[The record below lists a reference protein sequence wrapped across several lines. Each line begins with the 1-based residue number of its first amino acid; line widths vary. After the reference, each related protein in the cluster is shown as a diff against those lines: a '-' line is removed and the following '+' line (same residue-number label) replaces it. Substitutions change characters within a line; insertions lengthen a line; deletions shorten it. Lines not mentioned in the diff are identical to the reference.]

1 MQHLWWQLPGPN
13 QFVSQVVQDVR
24 DGMNV
29 VLCLPEHVPGGLAYA
44 IRSALDGG
52 GGWLWYTL
60 DIHGHDSVEPVH
72 VLYSRFVPEAPSDA
86 IRNAKTL
93 SQEETFAGKI
103 LWLEGL
109 TANSWPAWKAF
120 LTDYEHACRARSLLE
135 RTLFC
140 VPLTGM
146 LALDPPAENV
156 CLSHHAWRGVVNHLD
171 MLLFTS
177 NLFQD
182 RRMPALQKRVVTS
195 IVTNLALW
203 DPAVA
208 ERFTAEDLEHI
219 LHPVSI
225 LQEIARE
232 RGWHPIADNP
242 SPCLWSRG
250 MVDLT
255 EGEES
260 VHSAA
265 LALADIQGT
274 VIRRIWSAEV
284 GVMLPFVEERRQEIL
299 AHIAGVLR
307 VPFTTR
313 FGEVISDVHDLEI
326 GHIESQLITNGIKV
340 HPDIRRLIQ
349 RLREIRNCLSH
360 LDPLTLDLLLCAE
373 ISTTT
378 SL

>member
-1 MQHLWWQLPGPN
+1 MQQLWWQLPGPN
-13 QFVSQVVQDVR
+13 QFVLQVVQDVR
-24 DGMNV
+24 DGKNV
-29 VLCLPEHVPGGLAYA
+29 VLCLPEYAPGGLAYA
-44 IRSALDGG
+44 IRSVLDDGD
-52 GGWLWYTL
+52 GWLWYTL
-60 DIHGHDSVEPVH
+60 DIHGHDSVEPAH

-86 IRNAKTL
+86 IRNGKTL

-120 LTDYEHACRARSLLE
+120 LTDYEHACRSCSLFE

-146 LALDPPAENV
+146 LPLDPPAENV
-156 CLSHHAWRGVVNHLD
+156 CLSHHPWRGVVNRLD

-182 RRMPALQKRVVTS
+182 RRMPAFQKRVVTS
-195 IVTNLALW
+195 VVANLALW

-208 ERFTAEDLEHI
+208 ERFTSEDLEHI

-232 RGWHPIADNP
+232 RGWHPIAGKLP
-242 SPCLWSRG
+242 PCLWSRG
-250 MVDLT
+250 MVDLM

-274 VIRRIWSAEV
+274 IRRRIWSAEV

-299 AHIAGVLR
+299 AHLAGVLR

-326 GHIESQLITNGIKV
+326 GHIENQLITNGIKV
-340 HPDIRRLIQ
+340 HPDIRRLVQ
-349 RLREIRNCLSH
+349 QLREIRNCLSH
-360 LDPLTLDLLLCAE
+360 LDPLTLDLLFCAE
-373 ISTTT
+373 ISTIA